1 METINITP
9 LVNAIISLAAVVISL
24 FVIPVLRRKAKA
36 QDLERLEALATL
48 AVKAAEQLY
57 DRKEA
62 DAKRDYVISYLY
74 SKGYSVDDEDVLAA
88 LEAAVIKLHNELYG
102 QPEQLMEMPQ
112 E

>member
-9 LVNAIISLAAVVISL
+9 LANALISLLAVAISL

-36 QDLERLEALATL
+36 QDLERLESLATL

-57 DRKEA
+57 DRKQAEE
-62 DAKRDYVISYLY
+62 KRAYVLAYLN
-74 SKGYSVDDEDVLAA
+74 SKGYEIDDSDVMNA
-88 LEAAVIKLHNELYG
+88 LEAAVIKLHAELYG
-102 QPEQLMEMPQ
+102 AQPESSGEQ